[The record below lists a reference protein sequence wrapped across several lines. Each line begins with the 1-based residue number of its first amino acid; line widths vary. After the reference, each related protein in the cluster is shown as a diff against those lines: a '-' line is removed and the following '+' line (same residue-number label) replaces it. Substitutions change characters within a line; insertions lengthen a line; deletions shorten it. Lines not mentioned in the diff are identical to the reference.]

1 MLAMPSPAWPLLTGL
16 LAAGLAAGSG
26 CVEAPPI
33 IESTTAL
40 ESTPDTVGPYV
51 VHTVVSGV
59 TDQAVELRYR
69 LDDDLRYIPL
79 RMLTAPGSSPGEH
92 YTAAI
97 PGRPAGTI
105 IAYYVTVLQD
115 DTRIADDPVGAGAQP
130 YTFAIA
136 AE

>member
-1 MLAMPSPAWPLLTGL
+1 MMAMRPPVLSIITVL
-16 LAAGLAAGSG
+16 LAAGSG
-26 CVEAPPI
+26 CVEALPI

-51 VHTVVSGV
+51 VHAVVSGV
-59 TDQAVELRYR
+59 TDQAIELRYR

-79 RMLTAPGSSPGEH
+79 PMLAEPEPGDH

-97 PGRPAGTI
+97 PGRPAGTV

-115 DTRIADDPVGAGAQP
+115 DTRIADDPVGAGARP
-130 YTFAIA
+130 YTFVIE